1 MARHPIKQWGES
13 HVKAR
18 MSVLL
23 ACAVAAALASGCASQ
38 AAPRAAASRPRS
50 PASSGPS
57 KAAAAAQSA
66 ARLFFAL
73 YVAKQ
78 YKPSYELLLPAVQKV
93 IPERTWVRVNQKCKA
108 VTASYKIT
116 QPFVQGDRAVVDMAP
131 SSASSALTSKSEVF
145 IYSGGHWLFVP
156 DDISAYEH
164 HTVPQIV
171 AALKA
176 QKVCK

>member
-1 MARHPIKQWGES
+1 MN
-13 HVKAR
+13 VR
-18 MSVLL
+18 MSALL
-23 ACAVAAALASGCASQ
+23 ACAAAAALASGCASP
-38 AAPRAAASRPRS
+38 AAPGAAASRPPS

-57 KAAAAAQSA
+57 KAALAAQSA

-73 YVAKQ
+73 YEAKQ
-78 YKPSYELLLPAVQKV
+78 YKSSYELLLPAVQKV

-108 VTASYKIT
+108 VSASYKIT
-116 QPFVQGDRAVVDMAP
+116 EPFVQGDRAVVDMAP
-131 SSASSALTSKSEVF
+131 ASASSTLISKSEIF

>member
-1 MARHPIKQWGES
+1 
-13 HVKAR
+13 
-18 MSVLL
+18 MSALL
-23 ACAVAAALASGCASQ
+23 ACAAVAALASGCSSP
-38 AAPRAAASRPRS
+38 AAPGSAASRP
-50 PASSGPS
+50 ASSASPGPS
-57 KAAAAAQSA
+57 KAVLAAQSA

-73 YVAKQ
+73 YGAKQ
-78 YKPSYELLLPAVQKV
+78 YKPAYELLLPAVQKV
-93 IPERTWVRVNQKCKA
+93 VPERTWVRVNQKCKTVNA
-108 VTASYKIT
+108 NYKIA
-116 QPFVQGDRAVVDMAP
+116 QPFVQGNRAVVDMAP
-131 SSASSALTSKSEVF
+131 PGAASSLTSKSEIF